1 MCNGNS
7 VILLL
12 LLLLLLF
19 FFFFFF
25 LGRKEIALTK
35 KLRGKGRFNDGS
47 VIIQSQTSFL

>member
-12 LLLLLLF
+12 LLLSLF

>member
-7 VILLL
+7 IILLL
-12 LLLLLLF
+12 LLLSLL
-19 FFFFFF
+19 FFFF

>member
-12 LLLLLLF
+12 LLLSLL
-19 FFFFFF
+19 FFFF
-25 LGRKEIALTK
+25 LGRKEIAFTK

>member
-1 MCNGNS
+1 MCNDNS
-7 VILLL
+7 IILLL
-12 LLLLLLF
+12 LLLSLL
-19 FFFFFF
+19 FFFF

>member
-7 VILLL
+7 IILLL
-12 LLLLLLF
+12 LLLSSL
-19 FFFFFF
+19 FFFFF

>member
-12 LLLLLLF
+12 LLLSL
-19 FFFFFF
+19 FFF